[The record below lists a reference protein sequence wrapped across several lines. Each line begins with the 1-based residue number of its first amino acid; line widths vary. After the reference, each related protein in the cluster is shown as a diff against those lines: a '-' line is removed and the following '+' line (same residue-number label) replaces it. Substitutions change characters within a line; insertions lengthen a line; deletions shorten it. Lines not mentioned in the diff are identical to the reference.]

1 MRANPRG
8 TEPLVVIASERMDA
22 DPDWQDV
29 GEGELI
35 HVGPELEL
43 NRQTLLTEPPRHL
56 MVLSGRAEQSQSYER
71 DG

>member
-1 MRANPRG
+1 
-8 TEPLVVIASERMDA
+8 MDA

-29 GEGELI
+29 GVGELI